1 MKHLFNNLSRDEIKD
16 ILTKHSG
23 GKKIDNS
30 KFSKLVEHKL
40 GDIKPMLN
48 EQSQSKKACT
58 LWTDGNFKQG
68 DGVKSPKIVI
78 NKSETLFTATYYGP
92 DIAGCIQSATG
103 DNDTVHQLAT
113 IAIMY
118 ELSPYLKQL
127 YRQGKF
133 VKPDLKSITMPGVPN
148 KSWTI
153 NVPLIEVPEYEA
165 ITNINRRGSMGGDPT
180 TQFKGF
186 FSTIVNDPNVTN
198 LQEVTVKGR
207 GITEMIAMW
216 RNIKD
221 FPIQTQQ
228 SSSQSNVDKSQQVS
242 TTQPIQVT
250 SDNFTSF
257 NEQIRQETYL
267 KSLNLNSVK
276 LDTENFT
283 FSVDLGN
290 TLVHRLSLFV
300 EPGSV
305 DSDEAGNE
313 ESQQTLKDRIENT
326 KIKNEED
333 FDVEEL
339 KSGYSL
345 HKVTGDYGK
354 MKNIRYYFTLL
365 ALKPKVKT
373 NESARKY

>member
-1 MKHLFNNLSRDEIKD
+1 MKHLFNNLSENEIKD
-16 ILTKHSG
+16 ILGKHSG

-40 GDIKPMLN
+40 GDIKPILN
-48 EQSQSKKACT
+48 EQGQQKKACT
-58 LWTDGNFKQG
+58 HWVDGTFKQG
-68 DGVKSPKIVI
+68 DGVNTPKIDI
-78 NKSETLFTATYYGP
+78 NKSETLFTATYSGP
-92 DIAGCIQSATG
+92 DIAGCIQSANG

-133 VKPDLKSITMPGVPN
+133 LKPDLKNITMPGVKN
-148 KSWTI
+148 VYWTI

-180 TQFKGF
+180 SQYDKFL
-186 FSTIVNDPNVTN
+186 STIVNDPNVKN

-221 FPIQTQQ
+221 FPIQTQP
-228 SSSQSNVDKSQQVS
+228 SSSQSNVTKSQQ
-242 TTQPIQVT
+242 TTQQAPTGDLIQVT

-257 NEQIRQETYL
+257 NEQIRDKTHL
-267 KSLNLNSVK
+267 KSINLDSIKLNTS
-276 LDTENFT
+276 NFT
-283 FSVDLGN
+283 FSVDLGD
-290 TLVHRLSLFV
+290 TFVHRLTLFV

-305 DSDEAGNE
+305 DSDEVGNQE
-313 ESQQTLKDRIENT
+313 AQQTLKNRIEVA
-326 KIKNEED
+326 KEKNKES
-333 FDVEEL
+333 FVLEEL

-345 HKVTGDYGK
+345 HNVRGDDV
-354 MKNIRYYFTLL
+354 RYYFTLVSVIPL
-365 ALKPKVKT
+365 T
-373 NESARKY
+373 NKG